1 MRKRWILGILC
12 ILCAVVFAMGFG
24 DEEAHAAFEL
34 SVETAYNTAVQGQ
47 DALDG
52 LDVTVRE
59 KTVSAVTNISAEKQV
74 DLKVTGIKS
83 DALKA
88 DIQVSTQEGTTES
101 YYRTD
106 AYYTSASAGNIR
118 RPMDRA
124 KMWEMINSHIYLDMT
139 SNYLKMLCSETA
151 ADGTVTYHFAATS
164 ETLGDYT
171 KKLLGGFGD
180 EQGFGIDLLSGTM
193 ETDSDG
199 HVQKRTIQMVYTVTQ
214 GDRQE
219 TFLVQIEADF
229 HQNGQ
234 SVTVSLPDLSG
245 YQEAEPEKPVETITP
260 LVRTVYV
267 TDDVNVRAM
276 GSINAAILGGFT
288 AGSGVTQTGYTSDGW
303 IQVQYNESTGYVW
316 GDYVSMNKPVITR
329 NGSGTMYAS
338 ADVNIRERYSSDSVI
353 LGVLS
358 RGSSIEISGTTDNGW
373 VRVKYNGHTGYIFAD
388 YLSWSEP
395 LAENYVKRGYLSGTV
410 EDASFG
416 SLTIRRD
423 DGQGTAVFDTTY
435 AVLNLE
441 DTICYGDWVEVY
453 YEGAGT
459 PCTAT
464 QVIDAISHEDVPEE
478 EGVFAEGTVSRCAG
492 NILELSGSDGIYRI
506 FDISDADIEMEERP
520 VKGQYVTV
528 FWMSRTNGTE
538 TQNIPAYRI
547 MGS

>member
-1 MRKRWILGILC
+1 MRKRWIIGILC
-12 ILCAVVFAMGFG
+12 ILCAVGFAMGFG
-24 DEEAHAAFEL
+24 DEEAHAAFET

-52 LDVTVRE
+52 LDVTVTE
-59 KTVSAVTNISAEKQV
+59 KTVAAATNISAQKQV
-74 DLKVTGIKS
+74 NLKVTGIKS
-83 DALKA
+83 ENLKA
-88 DIQVSTQEGTTES
+88 DIQVDTQEGQTES

-106 AYYTSASAGNIR
+106 AYYTTTSAGDIR
-118 RPMDRA
+118 RPMERA
-124 KMWEMINSHIYLDMT
+124 KIWEIINSHIYLDMT
-139 SNYLKMLCSETA
+139 SNYLKMLCSETGE
-151 ADGTVTYHFAATS
+151 DGTVTYRFAATS

-180 EQGFGIDLLSGTM
+180 EQGFCIDLLSGTM
-193 ETDSDG
+193 VTDRDG
-199 HVQKRTIQMVYTVTQ
+199 HVQKRTIHMVYTVTQ
-214 GDRQE
+214 GENQE
-219 TFLVQIEADF
+219 TFLMQADAEF

-234 SVTVSLPDLSG
+234 SVTVALPDLSG

-267 TDDVNVRAM
+267 TDDVNVRAL
-276 GSINAAILGGFT
+276 GSIDAAILGGFV

-316 GDYVSMNKPVITR
+316 GDYVSTAKPVITTS
-329 NGSGTMYAS
+329 GSGIMYAS
-338 ADVNIRERYSSDSVI
+338 ADVNIREGYSSDSTI

-358 RGSSIEISGTTDNGW
+358 RGGSIEISGTTDNGW
-373 VRVKYNGHTGYIFAD
+373 VRVKYNGQTGYVFAD

-395 LAENYVKRGYLSGTV
+395 LAENYVKKGYVSGIV

-435 AVLNLE
+435 AVLNLA

-453 YEGAGT
+453 YEGSGV
-459 PCTAT
+459 PCTAI
-464 QVIDAISHEDVPEE
+464 QVLDPISHEDAQEE
-478 EGVFAEGTVSRCAG
+478 QGVFSEGTVSRCAG
-492 NILELSGSDGIYRI
+492 NTLELSGSDGIYRI
-506 FDISDADIEMEERP
+506 FDISDADLEMADRP

-528 FWMSRTNGTE
+528 FWMSRTGGAE
-538 TQNIPAYRI
+538 TQNIQAYRV

>member
-1 MRKRWILGILC
+1 MRKRWIFGILC
-12 ILCAVVFAMGFG
+12 ILCAVGFAMGFG
-24 DEEAHAAFEL
+24 DTAHAAFET

-52 LDVTVRE
+52 LDVTVKE
-59 KTVSAVTNISAEKQV
+59 KTVAAATNISSEKQV
-74 DLKVTGIKS
+74 SLKVTGIKS
-83 DALKA
+83 DYLKA
-88 DIQVSTQEGTTES
+88 DIQVDSQEGQTES
-101 YYRTD
+101 YYRKD
-106 AYYTSASAGNIR
+106 SYYTTASAGNIR

-124 KMWEMINSHIYLDMT
+124 EIWEMINSHIYLDMT

-171 KKLLGGFGD
+171 KKLLGVSGD
-180 EQGFGIDLLSGTM
+180 EQGFVIDLLSGTM
-193 ETDSDG
+193 ETDQDG
-199 HVQKRTIQMVYTVTQ
+199 HVQKRTIHMVYTVNQ

-219 TFLVQIEADF
+219 TFLMQAEADF

-234 SVTVSLPDLSG
+234 SVTVALPDLSG
-245 YQEAEPEKPVETITP
+245 YKEAEPEKPVETITP

-267 TDDVNVRAM
+267 TDDVNVRAL

-303 IQVQYNESTGYVW
+303 IQVQYNEGTGYIW
-316 GDYVSMNKPVITR
+316 GDYVSTVKPVITR

-338 ADVNIRERYSSDSVI
+338 ADVNIRTSYSSDSLI

-358 RGSSIEISGTTDNGW
+358 KGSSIEISGTTDNGW

-395 LAENYVKRGYLSGTV
+395 LTVNYVKKGYLSGIV

-435 AVLNLE
+435 AVLTLE

-453 YEGAGT
+453 YEGAGV

-464 QVIDAISHEDVPEE
+464 QIIDPIAHEDVSEE
-478 EGVFAEGTVSRCAG
+478 QGVFAEGTVSECSG
-492 NILELSGSDGIYRI
+492 NTLELSGSDGIYRI
-506 FDISDADIEMEERP
+506 FDISDADIEMAQKP

-528 FWMSRTNGTE
+528 FWMSQTNGAE
-538 TQNIPAYRI
+538 TQNIPAYRV
-547 MGS
+547 MGF